1 MKGLVRQERRAL
13 LNTLAFIVLAVAARL
28 GAALLSGEAAPF
40 VEAAATLAVGL
51 GLIKLAGVVIFR
63 IGAPAA
69 GALVPRIVE
78 DLAVVV
84 ACIVWGMLRLRV
96 AGVDPASLVT
106 TSALITGIVALSMQ
120 DTLGNVLGG
129 ILLELDHSVALGDWV
144 RLDDLSGRV
153 VQIRWRH
160 TTIRTRNGERVI
172 VPNAALLKSRFVVL
186 GNPDQEEVRLRRW
199 VWFDVDFDVP
209 ASRVIAAAEQAL
221 DGAAVPNVAAEPR
234 PDCALMELA
243 LGQCR
248 YALRYWL
255 ADPQKDDGTDSAVRL
270 HLLAA
275 LERAGISPSMPKAL
289 SIASTEHERREQ
301 QRADERAARLGALRQ
316 VDLFAPLSAEELAAV
331 ARHLVRAPFL
341 AGEVITRQGAL
352 AHWLYLLVSGEA
364 EVWVESAQAPRRRVA
379 LLEPGTVFG
388 EMGMLTG
395 EPRRATVT
403 ARSDVLCYRLDKP
416 GFEEV
421 LRARPALAEAM
432 SRVIA
437 SRSGGLAQAIDDA
450 HAEAASGAPR
460 ARSLVERIRDFFG
473 IESVGAAPRRAA

>member
-1 MKGLVRQERRAL
+1 MKRFILLERRAL
-13 LNTLAFIVLAVAARL
+13 LNTLAFIALSLAARY
-28 GAALLSGEAAPF
+28 GAALASGESARF
-40 VEAAATLAVGL
+40 VEAVATLATGL
-51 GLIKLAGVVIFR
+51 GLIKLAGIVLLR

-78 DLAVVV
+78 DLTVVV
-84 ACIVWGMLRLRV
+84 ACIAWGLLQLRV

-106 TSALITGIVALSMQ
+106 TSALITGVVALSMQ

-144 RLDDLSGRV
+144 RLDDLAGRV

-172 VPNAALLKSRFVVL
+172 VPNAALIKSRFVVL
-186 GNPDQEEVRLRRW
+186 GNPDREALRLRRW

-221 DGAAVPNVAAEPR
+221 DGAKVANVAAEPR

-255 ADPQKDDGTDSAVRL
+255 TDPQKDDGTDSAVRL
-270 HLLAA
+270 HVLAA
-275 LERAGISPSMPKAL
+275 LERAGISPSLPKAL
-289 SIASTEHERREQ
+289 SIASTENERQEK
-301 QRADERAARLGALRQ
+301 QRADERDARLAALRR
-316 VDLFAPLSAEELAAV
+316 VDLFAPLSAEELGAL

-341 AGEVITRQGAL
+341 AGEVITRQGAV

-364 EVWVESAQAPRRRVA
+364 EVWIESAQAPRRRVA

-403 ARSDVLCYRLDKP
+403 ARSDLLCYRLDKP

-432 SRVIA
+432 SKVIA

-450 HAEAASGAPR
+450 QAEAASGAAR
-460 ARSLVERIRDFFG
+460 ARSLVERIRSFFG
-473 IESVGAAPRRAA
+473 IDPGADASRRAA